1 MDLTAIQTLLREQ
14 RIDGWLFWD
23 FRNRDFLA
31 YKVLGLNFEKMNTRR
46 WFYYIPARGTPKKLV
61 SAVEKHKLESLPGST
76 LIYLSWEQLHAA
88 LKKTLGPRK
97 TIAMQYSPRNHV
109 PYVSIVDA
117 GTIELVKGMGH
128 KIVSSVHPEANQ

>member
-61 SAVEKHKLESLPGST
+61 SAVEKHKLESREAFGDRYRQHGGSGPADRT
-76 LIYLSWEQLHAA
+76 QQRAA
-88 LKKTLGPRK
+88 AHSHDP
-97 TIAMQYSPRNHV
+97 
-109 PYVSIVDA
+109 
-117 GTIELVKGMGH
+117 LV
-128 KIVSSVHPEANQ
+128 